1 MPFAFKL
8 LQSKNV
14 SLTFDTLYK
23 VGTTKDPNATSAIVS
38 NIRVFNKAGASATI
52 SLIVQ
57 SSAGAST
64 AFAKSVVVSSS
75 AQYIYNT
82 SELALNKDALISISS
97 TASPNLDCVVC
108 GVERV

>member
-23 VGTTKDPNATSAIVS
+23 VGTTKDPNAVSAIVS
-38 NIRVFNKAGASATI
+38 NIRVYNKAGAAATI

-57 SSAGAST
+57 SSTGST
-64 AFAKSVVVSSS
+64 TGFAKSVVVSSN
-75 AQYIYNT
+75 AQYIFNT
-82 SELALNKDALISISS
+82 PELTLNKDALISIST